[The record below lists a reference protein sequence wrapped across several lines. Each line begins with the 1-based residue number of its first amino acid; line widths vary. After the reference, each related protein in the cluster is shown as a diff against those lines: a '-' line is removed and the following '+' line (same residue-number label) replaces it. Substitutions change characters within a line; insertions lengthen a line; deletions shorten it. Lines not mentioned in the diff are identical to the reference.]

1 MKIVSN
7 HLVQQAPDFSLEAQA
22 SLSGHSTETADLPK
36 PSVCAVMVTYQPT
49 ASLLDNVA
57 ALRPQTDALVIVDNG
72 SNAQAMR
79 FIEEAGHKF
88 GCVVFRNGHNL
99 GIAAA
104 LNRGVR
110 YARSRRYE
118 WVALFDQDSSV
129 PGSFMSSMLRT
140 AMDRNK
146 SQVAIIAPQYLDRS
160 SSVAMPLAKDRK
172 GNILTS
178 MTSGSLIPVE
188 LFRRCGEFDESLF
201 MDYVDHEF
209 CLRVR
214 NMGFVIVQSP
224 EARLLHSL
232 GTAATHH
239 FLGRTFLTTNHRAER
254 RYYITRNRVW
264 LYKEYFSKDISWTL
278 KDARS
283 LLGETV
289 KILLAEDSKIRK
301 MGNILRG
308 VKDALAGRL
317 GHRVPL

>member
-1 MKIVSN
+1 MTIVPN
-7 HLVQQAPDFSLEAQA
+7 HPVQQAPDFPLESQLR
-22 SLSGHSTETADLPK
+22 SEHSTENAELPM
-36 PSVCAVMVTYQPT
+36 PSVCAVTVTYQPT

-72 SNAQAMR
+72 SNAEAMR
-79 FIEEAGHKF
+79 LIEEAEHKF
-88 GCVVFRNGHNL
+88 GCVVFRNGRNL

-104 LNRGVR
+104 LNIGVR
-110 YARSRRYE
+110 YARSRGYE

-129 PGSFMSSMLRT
+129 PSLFMSSMLRT

-146 SQVAIIAPQYLDRS
+146 SRVAIIAPQYVDRS

-172 GNILTS
+172 GNILSS

-188 LFRRCGEFDESLF
+188 LFRQCGEFDESLF

-232 GTAATHH
+232 GAAAPHH
-239 FLGRTFLTTNHRAER
+239 FFGKTFLTTNHRAER
-254 RYYITRNRVW
+254 RYYMTRNRVW
-264 LYKEYFSKDISWTL
+264 LYKRYFSKDISWTF

-283 LLGETV
+283 LLGETIN
-289 KILLAEDSKIRK
+289 ILLVEDSKMRK
-301 MGNILRG
+301 MGNILLG
-308 VKDALAGRL
+308 VKDAMAGRL